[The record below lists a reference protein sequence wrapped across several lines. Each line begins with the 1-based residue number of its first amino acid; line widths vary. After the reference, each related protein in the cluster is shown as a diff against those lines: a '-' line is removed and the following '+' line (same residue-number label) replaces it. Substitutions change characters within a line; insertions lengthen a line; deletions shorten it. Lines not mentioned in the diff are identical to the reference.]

1 MWVRDMKDRRGQG
14 ACVGEGHGQEGSRA
28 VWVRDMDRRGQ
39 GACVGE
45 RHEGQ
50 EGSRGVCG

>member
-1 MWVRDMKDRRGQG
+1 MWVRDMKDT
-14 ACVGEGHGQEGSRA
+14 
-28 VWVRDMDRRGQ
+28 RGQ

-50 EGSRGVCG
+50 ERSRGVCG